1 MHGVDLRT
9 YVDSRVKIS
18 LTKDRVV
25 VGVLKGYDSFMNC
38 VLEAATESGES
49 IGTAIIKGSSLFSV
63 ELAE

>member
-1 MHGVDLRT
+1 MHGVDLRS

-49 IGTAIIKGSSLFSV
+49 IGTAIIKGSSLSSV